1 MCELVDLTLVLDAI
15 EDHPRIFPNGA
26 VEVLKDLNWTSF
38 SEFSENMF
46 DLLFQ
51 VGKADLSVGRIYE
64 GHVNALILIDT
75 YGTLQQKERYFNEA
89 REGKLFG
96 VWNTENPDDG
106 LKIVADD
113 NSKALHL
120 KGSKTFCSG
129 ALHIDRPIVT
139 AKTKAGVQ
147 MLVLNLDEQDSL
159 QEDWSQWDPIGM
171 RPSVSCRLDFTS
183 FKISRDEYLGDLNDY
198 YREPL
203 FSWGAVRFSA
213 VQLGGAQKIADVM
226 LQHLQKTQRS
236 KNLIQQMR
244 IGKVAILLETAQLW
258 IDRASTIEKGIEI
271 NYSDDQK
278 INFSNMMRTMT
289 LDLCEKVIRVA
300 EKAVGIQGTMKSHPL
315 ERPIRDLRVYLKQ
328 AGPDAALAQVGN
340 YTDNSK
346 PHE

>member
-1 MCELVDLTLVLDAI
+1 MCELVDLTIVLDTIDDNPRVFPKGAI
-15 EDHPRIFPNGA
+15 E
-26 VEVLKDLNWTSF
+26 VLQDLNWTTF

-64 GHVNALILIDT
+64 GHVNALILINT
-75 YGTLQQKERYFNEA
+75 YGTSQQKQRYFSEA

-96 VWNTENPDDG
+96 VWNTETPDDG

-113 NSKALHL
+113 YSKDLHL

-129 ALHIDRPIVT
+129 ALQINRPIVT
-139 AKTKAGVQ
+139 AKIKDGVQ
-147 MLVLNLDEQDSL
+147 MLVLNLDEQDLL
-159 QEDWSQWDPIGM
+159 QEDWSQWDPVGM

-183 FKISRDEYLGDLNDY
+183 FKISQEDYLGNKNDY
-198 YREPL
+198 YRDPV

-226 LQHLQKTQRS
+226 LQHLQKTHRT
-236 KNLIQQMR
+236 KNPIQQMR
-244 IGKVAILLETAQLW
+244 IGKVAILMETAQLW
-258 IDRASTIEKGIEI
+258 MERASDIENGSDLD
-271 NYSDDQK
+271 YSDDQK
-278 INFSNMMRTMT
+278 INFSNMMRTVT
-289 LDLCEKVIRVA
+289 LEICEKVILLA

-340 YTDNSK
+340 HTDNSK
-346 PHE
+346 NYE